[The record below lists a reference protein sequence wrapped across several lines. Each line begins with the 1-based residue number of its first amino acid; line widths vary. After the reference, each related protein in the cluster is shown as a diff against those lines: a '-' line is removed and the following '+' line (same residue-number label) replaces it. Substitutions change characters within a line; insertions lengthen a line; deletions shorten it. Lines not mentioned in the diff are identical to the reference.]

1 MVIFM
6 ILISIYPHESDF
18 TVRKKK
24 KVKINCL
31 NSFYLI
37 NYSSQNLQEIKYAND
52 LISSAKETLNSQYSQ
67 QNDYVDSHL
76 IFKRNDNTNASY
88 INVFENNSNPRPKLK
103 YTTSFQQS
111 KDLSKRVKK

>member
-1 MVIFM
+1 M

-37 NYSSQNLQEIKYAND
+37 NYSSQNL
-52 LISSAKETLNSQYSQ
+52 
-67 QNDYVDSHL
+67 
-76 IFKRNDNTNASY
+76 
-88 INVFENNSNPRPKLK
+88 
-103 YTTSFQQS
+103 
-111 KDLSKRVKK
+111 